1 MVFGWTLDDLKPCLS
16 KAEVQDQSDG
26 STIRTEL
33 ETCLPSSRP
42 CGCNNSDLW
51 NDLYSFIEPDSSPFD
66 LKLKFNDTNS
76 MTLKLIPLCDDWMP
90 EDPKKAYECVPGYNR
105 IILMICVC
113 HRLRQL
119 SKMIVM
125 KIASLR
131 TFKMFC
137 SRERKSFGL
146 CRHTTA
152 AIGPWLQFSDY
163 HTYKGIFNLNPNIKY
178 TFELTNLALLS
189 IGQLVEIQSVGLTTE
204 PSF

>member
-1 MVFGWTLDDLKPCLS
+1 MMSHKASTLLLLALGWFSISSVVFGWTLDDLKPCLS

-90 EDPKKAYECVPGYNR
+90 EDPKKAYECVPGYKQC
-105 IILMICVC
+105 MI
-113 HRLRQL
+113 
-119 SKMIVM
+119 SDN
-125 KIASLR
+125 
-131 TFKMFC
+131 FDD
-137 SRERKSFGL
+137 L
-146 CRHTTA
+146 C
-152 AIGPWLQFSDY
+152 L
-163 HTYKGIFNLNPNIKY
+163 
-178 TFELTNLALLS
+178 
-189 IGQLVEIQSVGLTTE
+189 
-204 PSF
+204 PSFATAIEDDCDEDTWKQLDEMIEKQTTDDFGDEISDFGIAVKRCQ